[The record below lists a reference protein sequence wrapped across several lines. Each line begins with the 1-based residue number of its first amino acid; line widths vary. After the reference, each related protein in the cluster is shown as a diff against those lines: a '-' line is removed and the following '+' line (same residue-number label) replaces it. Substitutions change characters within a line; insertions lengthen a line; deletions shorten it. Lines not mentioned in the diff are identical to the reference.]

1 MIRTEFIDC
10 TIMCIAHRLRT
21 IIDYDRIL
29 VLGKKTL
36 TFIIIHS
43 IFYFIL
49 FISFLL
55 LNFTDQGNIIEFDSP
70 HNLIT
75 NHESLFYKM
84 CQNSGE
90 FDQLM
95 SLALKKGNKD
105 V

>member
-1 MIRTEFIDC
+1 MVSQPYEYSLQRLIQYPIYLYIQFYLTCFKFI
-10 TIMCIAHRLRT
+10 
-21 IIDYDRIL
+21 
-29 VLGKKTL
+29 
-36 TFIIIHS
+36 
-43 IFYFIL
+43 
-49 FISFLL
+49 
-55 LNFTDQGNIIEFDSP
+55 DQGNIIEFDSP

-90 FDQLM
+90 FGQLM